1 MKIARN
7 RLRQLIKES
16 LEQIWLDRTSAE
28 PKAWNR
34 EMKQVKNLISLG
46 EYDAASSY
54 LQDYPDMLYQ
64 IARDM
69 TQGKSRS
76 MSLAY
81 YLTQWLPHQHSI
93 SRFGEY
99 EQLNDAAIQGMG
111 AKMTTHLVSQIE
123 DIHSRSNDYQRN
135 RIGPSSS
142 DVIVRR
148 KRK

>member
-1 MKIARN
+1 M
-7 RLRQLIKES
+7 RLTRRELRKLIKES
-16 LEQIWLDRTSAE
+16 LEQTWLDRTAAE

-34 EMKQVKNLISLG
+34 EMKKVKNLISLG
-46 EYDAASSY
+46 EYDAASLY

-64 IARDM
+64 IAKDM

-81 YLTQWLPHQHSI
+81 YLTQWLPHQNAI

-123 DIHSRSNDYQRN
+123 DIHSRSGDYQRN
-135 RIGPSSS
+135 QTGSGST
-142 DVIVRR
+142 DAIVRR